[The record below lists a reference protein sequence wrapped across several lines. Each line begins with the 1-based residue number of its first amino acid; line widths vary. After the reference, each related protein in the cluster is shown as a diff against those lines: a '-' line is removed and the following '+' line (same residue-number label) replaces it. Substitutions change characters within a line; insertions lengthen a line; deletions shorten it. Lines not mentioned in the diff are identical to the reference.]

1 MARTPPWHPG
11 EPHPQV
17 FTRAAARLRVLQGQP
32 GLPHVGDGA
41 DTAINLI
48 DSYAELIAVSM
59 ARARFL
65 GELLAEQFAEAQATA
80 GEPGNAVRGTNSPR
94 DGDPAGLGGPA
105 TAAGLVG
112 YTYSGAVVG
121 MGEDATY
128 ETVATGEETRGLVRL
143 EAEER
148 DRAARL
154 VKDAIRIGLDLEKI
168 EVMRGYAATA
178 TAAMRAL
185 IAELGLDCNAEPVL
199 RAAGRAGLTARR
211 TLGHDDGDPDV
222 HAGPALSTAE
232 QARVLGDALTRVHA
246 RSTTGELTP

>member
-1 MARTPPWHPG
+1 MLG
-11 EPHPQV
+11 
-17 FTRAAARLRVLQGQP
+17 
-32 GLPHVGDGA
+32 GDGGRRMEREIRRREREVLGPREPVRFPFIG
-41 DTAINLI
+41 DNVTTAVDLLE
-48 DSYAELIAVSM
+48 SYAELVAVAM

-65 GELLAEQFAEAQATA
+65 GALLAEQFAGAQATA
-80 GEPGNAVRGTNSPR
+80 GEPGEPARGTRGPR
-94 DGDPAGLGGPA
+94 DGDPAGLGGPV

-128 ETVATGEETRGLVRL
+128 ETVATGEEVRGLVRL

-154 VKDAIRIGLDLEKI
+154 IKDALKIGLDLEKI